1 MVLHASLLEDVRV
14 SEMRVARL
22 TKEGSAVRMY
32 TRPLSPM
39 EIDLSQCTIASQGN
53 LISQL
58 LLLLS

>member
-14 SEMRVARL
+14 SEMRAARL
-22 TKEGSAVRMY
+22 TKEGSVVRMY
-32 TRPLSPM
+32 TRPLSP
-39 EIDLSQCTIASQGN
+39 IDLSQCTIVSQGN